1 MAADLLLAKGY
12 AIIARNWRIPQAEI
26 DIVAGKEG
34 YCVFVEVRS
43 RTDVD
48 HGHPLETIRRQKQ
61 AQIIRAAR
69 LYIGME
75 GPSATAFRFDVIAVT
90 FDKEDQTIPP
100 EIIHIENA
108 FQTDL

>member
-1 MAADLLLAKGY
+1 MAKGY
-12 AIIARNWRIPQAEI
+12 RLVARNWRIPQAEI
-26 DIVAGKEG
+26 DIVAVQGTC
-34 YCVFVEVRS
+34 CVFVEVRS

-48 HGHPLETIRRQKQ
+48 RGHPLETIRRQKQ

-69 LYIGME
+69 LYIEME
-75 GPSATAFRFDVIAVT
+75 KPSATGFRFDVIAVT
-90 FDKEDQTIPP
+90 FAKEDPMIST